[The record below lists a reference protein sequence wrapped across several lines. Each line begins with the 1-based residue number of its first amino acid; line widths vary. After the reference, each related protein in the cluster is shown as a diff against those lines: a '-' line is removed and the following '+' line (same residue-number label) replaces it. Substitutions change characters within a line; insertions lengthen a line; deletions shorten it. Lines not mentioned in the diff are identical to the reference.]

1 MIDKIRKGIR
11 YLTDAD
17 YRFMIN
23 AEAGRYDSMPDE
35 EYLKRL
41 YKSLTGRILDLENP
55 TRINEKVQWMKL
67 YDRRPEYVMMS
78 DKYLVRPYIAERI
91 GARYLIPSLG
101 VWESPDDIDFD
112 SLPDRFVLNG
122 ATGTSRG
129 RSSGNS
135 ISRMTTAPTFRITR
149 LSAGT
154 GNPVMWR
161 CTGRGLRPIPWTATI

>member
-23 AEAGRYDSMPDE
+23 AEAGRYDGMPDE

-101 VWESPDDIDFD
+101 VWESPDEIDFD
-112 SLPDRFVLNG
+112 SLPDRFVLKCNHNSG
-122 ATGTSRG
+122 KGMCICKDKSRLN
-129 RSSGNS
+129 REKV
-135 ISRMTTAPTFRITR
+135 IS
-149 LSAGT
+149 
-154 GNPVMWR
+154 
-161 CTGRGLRPIPWTATI
+161 GLREGLAENYFIKGREW